1 MNILYRA
8 LSAALLCVLFLCGFH
23 EAKAASRDSLR
34 VVPPAVA
41 YHPRGFVP
49 GSEGSVLNRE
59 QIVEDLRLLKRNG
72 FRSLVT
78 YSAEGM
84 QHLIP
89 EIARREGFDGT
100 IIMGV
105 WDPLSEEEIRNA
117 VTQAPFVD
125 AYSIGNEGLGIRYA
139 PGQLEKKMEELR
151 RLTSRPVT
159 TTEPIDSYLAGP
171 YRNWLIDHS
180 DWLFPLAQPVWF
192 GQSDPLQS
200 VRWIS
205 ARHDFLAATTGRRVI
220 LKEAGLPSAGAE
232 AHNEETQLSFFKALE
247 STGMRFFYF
256 EAFDQPWKKDFR
268 GDHGVEVHWGLF
280 RSDGTPKRIIL
291 WLTEQ
296 PSKRQ

>member
-1 MNILYRA
+1 MNILCRA
-8 LSAALLCVLFLCGFH
+8 LPTALLCVLLLCGFH

-34 VVPPAVA
+34 VVAPAVA

-49 GSEGSVLNRE
+49 GSEGSILNRE

-84 QHLIP
+84 QRLIP

-117 VTQAPFVD
+117 VAQAPFVD
-125 AYSIGNEGLGIRYA
+125 AYCIGNEGLGIRYT
-139 PGQLEKKMEELR
+139 PEQLAKKMAELR
-151 RLTSRPVT
+151 RLTGRPVT

-171 YRNWLIDHS
+171 YRKWLIDHS
-180 DWLFPLAQPVWF
+180 DWLFPLAQPVWA
-192 GQSDPLQS
+192 GESDPSES
-200 VRWIS
+200 VRWIL
-205 ARHDFLAATTGRRVI
+205 ARHDLLAAKTGRRVI

-232 AHNEETQLSFFKALE
+232 VHNEEAQLVFFQALE
-247 STGMRFFYF
+247 STDIRFFYF

-268 GDHGVEVHWGLF
+268 GEHGVEVHWGLF
-280 RSDGTPKRIIL
+280 RSDGTPKKVVS
-291 WLTEQ
+291 WLIEHRLT
-296 PSKRQ
+296 RR

>member
-1 MNILYRA
+1 MNVFCSA
-8 LSAALLCVLFLCGFH
+8 LSAALLGAVLFFGFN

-34 VVPPAVA
+34 IVAPAVA

-49 GSEGSVLNRE
+49 GTKGSVLNRE
-59 QIVEDLRLLKRNG
+59 QIVEDLRLLKRSG

-84 QHLIP
+84 QRLIP
-89 EIARREGFDGT
+89 EIARSEGFDGT

-105 WDPLSEEEIRNA
+105 WNPLSEEEIRNA
-117 VTQAPFVD
+117 VAQAPFVD
-125 AYSIGNEGLGIRYA
+125 AYCVGNEGLGVRYT
-139 PGQLEKKMEELR
+139 PEQLAKKMDQLR
-151 RLTSRPVT
+151 LLTSRPVT

-205 ARHDFLAATTGRRVI
+205 ARHDFLTATTGRRVI
-220 LKEAGLPSAGAE
+220 LKEAALPSAGAE
-232 AHNEETQLSFFKALE
+232 AHNEENQLSFFKALE
-247 STGMRFFYF
+247 LTGMRFFYF

-268 GDHGVEVHWGLF
+268 GEPGIEIHWGLF
-280 RSDGTPKRIIL
+280 HSDGTPKKVVS
-291 WLTEQ
+291 WLIEHRMT
-296 PSKRQ
+296 RR